1 MAPRNKNWTKE
12 ENQVVIENY
21 HKLTCK
27 EISELLENRTY
38 KAVARRA
45 FILGISSEPKARE
58 LHKERIGTYCNENY
72 FENLT
77 IENCYWAGFL
87 AADGSISDDGHLAL
101 QISDKDYEH
110 CKKFA
115 ETIEFTGKLSRY
127 IRKNGIGMCAFS
139 IKSEKLCQD
148 LKKHFNIIPRKTLV
162 LQPPNLQEKEH
173 IYAYIIGYIDGDGW
187 ISLRKKYD
195 HPKLGFIGQESIVKW
210 ILEHLA
216 NLLIGIEKE
225 KFMTKKIQKYI
236 NHCSVSMSNI
246 TSVKHIIQYLQGY
259 NVPKLYRKWSK
270 VI

>member
-12 ENQVVIENY
+12 EDGIVSNNY
-21 HKLTCK
+21 HKLTRL
-27 EISELLENRTY
+27 EISKLIDRTVF
-38 KAVARRA
+38 AIQTRARK
-45 FILGISSEPKARE
+45 LNISSIEKARK

-72 FENLT
+72 FEKLT

-115 ETIEFTGKLSRY
+115 ETIEFTGKLSQY

-187 ISLRKKYD
+187 ISLRKNYN
-195 HPKLGFIGQESIVKW
+195 HPKLGFIGQENIIKW
-210 ILEHLA
+210 ILEHLS
-216 NLLIGIEKE
+216 NLLTGIEKE

-246 TSVKHIIQYLQGY
+246 TSVKYIIQYLQKY
-259 NVPKLYRKWSK
+259 NVPKLDRKWGK
-270 VI
+270 II